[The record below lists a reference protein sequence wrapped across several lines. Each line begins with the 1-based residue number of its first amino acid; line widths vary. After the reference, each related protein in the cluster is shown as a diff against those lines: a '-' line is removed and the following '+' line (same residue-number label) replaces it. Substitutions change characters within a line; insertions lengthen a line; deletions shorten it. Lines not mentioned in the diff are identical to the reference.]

1 MTARDKHLSG
11 PPRMSPAG
19 GVRTIRL
26 TPHRM
31 TDRVTATDDFL
42 VLAHLGVPR
51 VAAPEWW
58 LTIDGQVRQPCT
70 IGYDEL
76 VSPPKPVVEAVH
88 QCCGNP
94 LEPAMPTRRV
104 HNVRWSGTDLAAL
117 LDELGVDPRARYV
130 WAYGLDHG
138 ELAGI
143 RHEGFVKDLPPARL
157 RAGGVLVALTLN
169 GAPLSPEHCIPAR

>member
-1 MTARDKHLSG
+1 MA
-11 PPRMSPAG
+11 PAG

-31 TDRVTATDDFL
+31 TDRVTATDDVL

-51 VAAPEWW
+51 VAAPEWS

-76 VSPPKPVVEAVH
+76 VSRPKTVVEAVH
-88 QCCGNP
+88 QCRGNP

-104 HNVRWSGTDLAAL
+104 TNVRWGGTDPHAPLHA
-117 LDELGVDPRARYV
+117 LGVAPRTPES
-130 WAYGLDHG
+130 G
-138 ELAGI
+138 
-143 RHEGFVKDLPPARL
+143 RL
-157 RAGGVLVALTLN
+157 
-169 GAPLSPEHCIPAR
+169 